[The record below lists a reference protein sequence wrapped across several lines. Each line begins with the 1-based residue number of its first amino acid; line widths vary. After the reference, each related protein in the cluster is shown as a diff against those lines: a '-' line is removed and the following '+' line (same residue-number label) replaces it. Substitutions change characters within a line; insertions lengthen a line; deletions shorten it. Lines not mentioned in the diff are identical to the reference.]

1 MKKLLLVLGMITCM
15 LGLAA
20 CSTKESV
27 VDNYGVTEE
36 IAIEYA
42 AGLIHWINEIVITGQ
57 EAQYKSEPVLT
68 AAVENFKAALPELG
82 DFQSV
87 IETTVIYDD
96 GIIMNSLIQGSLRQA
111 NVEIIL
117 DKEERVPTSVS
128 TNVIYSFGEMMI
140 KAALN
145 TVMGLG
151 TVFAVL
157 IIIIILISSFS
168 LINKV
173 QKKEESKKPEIKP
186 EIKPVQKAVIED
198 ITQEDDLSDDLEL
211 VAVIAA
217 AIAAY
222 EGKSSADGYIVR
234 SLRKR

>member
-20 CSTKESV
+20 CSTKQSTA
-27 VDNYGVTEE
+27 DNYGVTEE
-36 IAIEYA
+36 VAIEYA
-42 AGLIHWINEIVITGQ
+42 AGLIHSINEIVITGQ
-57 EAQYKSEPVLT
+57 EAQYESEVVL
-68 AAVENFKAALPELG
+68 AAALENFKAALPELG
-82 DFQSV
+82 DYQSV

-111 NVEIIL
+111 NVEIII
-117 DKEERVPTSVS
+117 DKEERLPISIT
-128 TNVIYSFGEMMI
+128 TNVIYSFGEMMT

-145 TVMGLG
+145 TVMGMG

-173 QKKEESKKPEIKP
+173 QKKEEPQKP
-186 EIKPVQKAVIED
+186 EIKPVQEAVIED
-198 ITQEDDLSDDLEL
+198 MTQEDDLTDDLEL

-222 EGKSSADGYIVR
+222 EGKTSADGYIVR

>member
-42 AGLIHWINEIVITGQ
+42 AGLIHSINEIVITGQ

-68 AAVENFKAALPELG
+68 AALENFKAALPELG

-96 GIIMNSLIQGSLRQA
+96 GIKMPALKEDINNSATLSL
-111 NVEIIL
+111 VTFL
-117 DKEERVPTSVS
+117 
-128 TNVIYSFGEMMI
+128 
-140 KAALN
+140 L
-145 TVMGLG
+145 
-151 TVFAVL
+151 
-157 IIIIILISSFS
+157 LIS
-168 LINKV
+168 
-173 QKKEESKKPEIKP
+173 
-186 EIKPVQKAVIED
+186 
-198 ITQEDDLSDDLEL
+198 
-211 VAVIAA
+211 
-217 AIAAY
+217 
-222 EGKSSADGYIVR
+222 
-234 SLRKR
+234 